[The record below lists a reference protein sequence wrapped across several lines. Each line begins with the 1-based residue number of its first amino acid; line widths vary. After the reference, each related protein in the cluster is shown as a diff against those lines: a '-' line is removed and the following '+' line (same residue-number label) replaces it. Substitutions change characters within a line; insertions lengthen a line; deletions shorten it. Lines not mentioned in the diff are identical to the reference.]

1 MLKIFLCDLTHT
13 SQGINA
19 ELIPYAIAC
28 IKSDYHARGKNLAD
42 ISLHKY
48 PERFA
53 EEFILV
59 RPQIVGFSNYMWNL
73 DLSYTLAGAI
83 KALAPDTLIVFGGP
97 NYPLE
102 GHRQEDWLRSHP
114 AVDVYVTGEG
124 EEPFRNIVDTW
135 SATGSIEAVKRAPL
149 LGTHSLVDG
158 KLHKHTKIRSDGFDD
173 TPRVAN
179 LDDTPSPYLMGYLD
193 DFLTD
198 PRLVPLMESNR
209 GCPFTC
215 AFCVDGIGARS
226 KINKASVGRLESELE
241 YIAQRYT
248 GKYLTLADTNFGMYA
263 EDVEF
268 CKVIAG
274 IKEKYDYPHHLQ
286 VSTGKNKQA
295 RIIECSELLKGSLRL
310 AAAVQSLDPE
320 VLRNT
325 KRSNISFQ
333 QLIEVSKRTSYT
345 QASTYSEI
353 ILGLPSDSKHKFI
366 DSVCK
371 IVEAGFNQIRMHT
384 LMILDGSELATDK
397 SRLNFRMKTRFR
409 VVPRSF
415 GVYQFGDKTFPSVE
429 VEEVCVEQET
439 LDLEDYLESR
449 RFALTVTL
457 FYNDCIFDELMQY
470 LRIKHLQVSD
480 WLKFVHERTQVFP
493 PKLAKIYQQFCSETM
508 DELSESREKLEW
520 RLKNETGLIQKYIAG
535 EAGNNVLF
543 NTQARVYIDAMD
555 ELHEVAFEAAREFAL
570 GGHVPQ
576 SSFDATY
583 LDELQR
589 YSLVKK
595 CKITDLQ
602 TEVLEGF
609 KFDFV
614 ALDSRNFD
622 VLPSELVQTEV
633 RFYYEQWQKVFFSDQ
648 MARHGTSVQGLGKLM
663 SRVPIKKSQRAVCY
677 AADLQRGSHAAPT
690 PVNESL
696 MFGPII
702 V

>member
-1 MLKIFLCDLTHT
+1 MVKIFLCDLTHT

-28 IKSDYHARGKNLAD
+28 IKSDYHARGKNQAD
-42 ISLHKY
+42 ISLYKY

-53 EEFILV
+53 EEFFAV

-73 DLSYTLAGAI
+73 DLSYTLASAI
-83 KALAPDTLIVFGGP
+83 KAFAPETLIVFGGP

-102 GHRQEDWLRSHP
+102 SHRQEDWLRKHP
-114 AVDVYVTGEG
+114 AVDIHVTGEG

-135 SATGSIEAVKRAPL
+135 ASTGSIEAVKRAPL

-179 LDDTPSPYLMGYLD
+179 LDDTPSPYIMGYLD
-193 DFLTD
+193 EFLKD
-198 PRLVPLMESNR
+198 PLLVPLMESNR

-226 KINKASVGRLESELE
+226 KVNKASVGRLQSELE

-268 CKVIAG
+268 CKVIAST
-274 IKEKYDYPHHLQ
+274 KEKYDYPHHLQ

-353 ILGLPSDSKHKFI
+353 ILGLPSDSKYKFI

-384 LMILDGSELATDK
+384 LMILDGSELATDN
-397 SRLNFRMKTRFR
+397 SRNNFRMKTRFR

-415 GVYQFGDKTFPSVE
+415 GVYQFGNNTFPSVE

-439 LDLEDYLESR
+439 LTLEDYLESR

-480 WLKFVHERTQVFP
+480 WLKYIHERTESFP
-493 PKLAKIYQQFCSETM
+493 PKLAKIYEQFCSETM
-508 DELSESREKLEW
+508 EELSESREELEA
-520 RLKNETGLIQKYIAG
+520 RLKNEHGLIQKYIAG

-543 NTQARVYIDAMD
+543 NTQARVYIDAM
-555 ELHEVAFEAAREFAL
+555 EEMHLVAFEAAREFVL
-570 GGHVPQ
+570 RSRFPQ
-576 SSFDATY
+576 SSFDTTY
-583 LDELQR
+583 LDELRR
-589 YSLVKK
+589 YSLAKK
-595 CKITDLQ
+595 CKITNLGAEV
-602 TEVLEGF
+602 TERF
-609 KFDFV
+609 MFDFV
-614 ALDSRNFD
+614 ALDARNFD
-622 VLPSELVQTEV
+622 ELPVGFDQTDV
-633 RFYYEQWQKVFFSDQ
+633 RFYYERWQKDFFSDQ
-648 MARHGTSVQGLGKLM
+648 MARHGTSMQGLGKLM
-663 SRVPIKKSQRAVCY
+663 SRVPIKKTQRAICY
-677 AADLQRGSHAAPT
+677 ASDVPHDNDAVPT

>member
-1 MLKIFLCDLTHT
+1 MIKIFLCDLTHT

-28 IKSDYHARGKNLAD
+28 IKSDYHARGKNQAD
-42 ISLHKY
+42 ILLYKY

-53 EEFILV
+53 KDFLAD

-73 DLSYTLAGAI
+73 DLSYTMASAI
-83 KALAPDTLIVFGGP
+83 KAFAPETLIIFGGP

-102 GHRQEDWLRSHP
+102 SHRQEDWLRNHP
-114 AVDVYVTGEG
+114 AVDIHVTGEG
-124 EEPFRNIVDTW
+124 EEPFRHIVDIW
-135 SATGSIEAVKRAPL
+135 ASTGSIDAVKRAQL
-149 LGTHSLVDG
+149 FGTHSLVDG
-158 KLHKHTKIRSDGFDD
+158 KLHKHTKIRSDGYDD

-179 LDDTPSPYLMGYLD
+179 LDDTPSPYTMGYLD
-193 DFLTD
+193 EFLMD
-198 PRLVPLMESNR
+198 PLLVPLMESNR

-226 KINKASVGRLESELE
+226 KVNKASVGRLQSELE

-274 IKEKYDYPHHLQ
+274 IKEKYNYPHHLQ

-384 LMILDGSELATDK
+384 LMILDGSELATDE
-397 SRLNFRMKTRFR
+397 SRQKFKMKTRFR

-415 GVYQFGDKTFPSVE
+415 GVYQFSDKKLPSVE
-429 VEEVCVEQET
+429 VEEVCVEQES
-439 LDLEDYLESR
+439 LPLEDYLESR

-457 FYNDCIFDELMQY
+457 FYNDCIFDELTQF
-470 LRIKHLQVSD
+470 LKLKHLQVSD
-480 WLKFVHERTQVFP
+480 WLKYVHDRTGSFP
-493 PKLAKIYQQFCSETM
+493 PKLAKIYKQFCSETM
-508 DELSESREKLEW
+508 GELSESREALEA
-520 RLKNETGLIQKYIAG
+520 RLKSEHGLIEKYIAG

-543 NTQARVYIDAMD
+543 NTQARVYIDAM
-555 ELHEVAFEAAREFAL
+555 EEIHEVAFESARDFIL
-570 GGHVPQ
+570 RGRIPP
-576 SSFDATY
+576 SNFDTTY
-583 LDELQR
+583 LNELQR

-595 CKITDLQ
+595 RKFTDLDAEV
-602 TEVLEGF
+602 TERF
-609 KFDFV
+609 RFDFV
-614 ALDSRNFD
+614 ALDARKFD
-622 VLPSELVQTEV
+622 ELPNGLAETDV
-633 RFYYEQWQKVFFSDQ
+633 RFYYEQWQKDFFCDQ
-648 MARHGTSVQGLGKLM
+648 MDRHGTSMQGLGKLM
-663 SRVPIKKSQRAVCY
+663 SRVPIKKTQRAVCY
-677 AADLQRGSHAAPT
+677 ASDVPHDNDGAPT